1 MCHLKVGYCWMLF
14 FPPTFE
20 KFLNIEMTV
29 FGLEKTFSVV
39 FTCVPFF
46 LNNKIFVR
54 EGFKKKLFFSFFY
67 GHSKKKWASFFFF
80 IWRKKNVE
88 WLRRS
93 FSGVRL

>member
-1 MCHLKVGYCWMLF
+1 MLF

-29 FGLEKTFSVV
+29 FGLEKTFLVV

-54 EGFKKKLFFSFFY
+54 EGFKKKLFFFSFFY
-67 GHSKKKWASFFFF
+67 GHTKKSGHLSFF
-80 IWRKKNVE
+80 
-88 WLRRS
+88 S
-93 FSGVRL
+93 FGEKRM